1 VSVLDS
7 WIKGL
12 ELGAHD
18 YVAKPFETA
27 ELVARVRAALRM
39 MIDLDHFKQIN
50 DTSGRQV
57 GDDTLRVGRLLNAG
71 GA

>member
-1 VSVLDS
+1 MSVLDS

-12 ELGAHD
+12 
-18 YVAKPFETA
+18 